1 LHAVALGV
9 TLDTHLSQHRPLFSK
24 GAHVKHIWTDQSPSQ
39 KATNQRGAERRAVAF
54 PARLTWKDQRGATR
68 FASVVARNVSDH
80 GVYVECHSIVSI
92 PLYRLVQFQ
101 LEREVR
107 ESDALPEA
115 LRQGRVLS
123 AVYRVSAP
131 TPAGQPQGLALRLMV
146 DPKRKS
152 ASHVDPVR
160 ATA

>member
-1 LHAVALGV
+1 MN
-9 TLDTHLSQHRPLFSK
+9 LDTHSGDRCHFVYQ
-24 GAHVKHIWTDQSPSQ
+24 GAHVKHIWTVPPPPRP
-39 KATNQRGAERRAVAF
+39 ANQRGAERRPVAF
-54 PARLTWKDQRGATR
+54 QARLTWKDQRGATR
-68 FASVVARNVSDH
+68 FASVVARNVSDY

-101 LEREVR
+101 LEREGR
-107 ESDALPEA
+107 DSDALPDA

-131 TPAGQPQGLALRLMV
+131 TPAGKPQGLALRLMV
-146 DPKRKS
+146 DPGRRP
-152 ASHVDPVR
+152 ATVGAAR